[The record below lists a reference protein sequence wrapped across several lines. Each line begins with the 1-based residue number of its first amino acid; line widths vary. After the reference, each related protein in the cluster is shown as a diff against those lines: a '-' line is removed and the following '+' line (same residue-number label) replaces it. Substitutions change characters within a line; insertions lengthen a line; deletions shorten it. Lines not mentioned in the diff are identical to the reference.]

1 MLHCASLL
9 DLNVGSRHMT
19 KGQHFCEWHM
29 ICFWVTVQPPMHTSS
44 VSILQVRLWYGFRL
58 VPSCLSR
65 LLTCLSTTL
74 WCQNRYEN
82 VQDKVESAD
91 SAMSGLAQLSLGAPP
106 PHCRDPL
113 KDTPLAELLFPALPS
128 SLHASS
134 QVQDVLL
141 VLKILE
147 CLNR

>member
-1 MLHCASLL
+1 M
-9 DLNVGSRHMT
+9 
-19 KGQHFCEWHM
+19 
-29 ICFWVTVQPPMHTSS
+29 
-44 VSILQVRLWYGFRL
+44 
-58 VPSCLSR
+58 
-65 LLTCLSTTL
+65 
-74 WCQNRYEN
+74 
-82 VQDKVESAD
+82 ESAD
-91 SAMSGLAQLSLGAPP
+91 SAMSGLAQLSLGVPP

-128 SLHASS
+128 SIQASS

>member
-1 MLHCASLL
+1 M
-9 DLNVGSRHMT
+9 
-19 KGQHFCEWHM
+19 
-29 ICFWVTVQPPMHTSS
+29 
-44 VSILQVRLWYGFRL
+44 
-58 VPSCLSR
+58 